1 MEKDFE
7 KLVKTINKFQ
17 GISLI
22 DTSTDQSWIHFK
34 LDNDS
39 TLAVLS
45 VQITDIKENYP
56 CNLLVLA
63 NQHDPK
69 DYSYQIVIE
78 QSKKHETIQMLQKK
92 LQNVIDS
99 NGDLTKAKQKE
110 LGLPDMSLLTI
121 RQMATELKK
130 RDGLVFALVWIENA
144 ERDNIAIEGSGN
156 PTQLV
161 GLLNRGAHLAIEWAD
176 KNIKFFKPKEDD

>member
-7 KLVKTINKFQ
+7 KLVKTLNKFE

-34 LDNDS
+34 LDNNA
-39 TLAVLS
+39 TLTALS
-45 VQITDIKENYP
+45 VQITEMKENYP

-63 NQHDPK
+63 NQHEPK

-78 QSKKHETIQMLQKK
+78 PAKKHDTIKMLQKK
-92 LQNVIDS
+92 LQNVIE
-99 NGDLTKAKQKE
+99 NNHDLTKARQKE

-121 RQMATELKK
+121 RQMASELKK
-130 RDGLVFALVWIENA
+130 RTGLVFALVWIENA

-161 GLLNRGAHLAIEWAD
+161 GLLNRGAHMAIEWAD
-176 KNIKFFKPKEDD
+176 KNIKFFKPKDDD

>member
-69 DYSYQIVIE
+69 DYSYQIFDCFKNLFYTWVTFV
-78 QSKKHETIQMLQKK
+78 S
-92 LQNVIDS
+92 
-99 NGDLTKAKQKE
+99 
-110 LGLPDMSLLTI
+110 
-121 RQMATELKK
+121 RF
-130 RDGLVFALVWIENA
+130 VF
-144 ERDNIAIEGSGN
+144 
-156 PTQLV
+156 
-161 GLLNRGAHLAIEWAD
+161 
-176 KNIKFFKPKEDD
+176 